1 MTFDFDPETGI
12 IHSESEEELVHES
25 FESSEELIGL
35 PELGEN
41 AAQLEAEGMDFY
53 LTASD
58 VAALMTERLGKKTT
72 TATFR
77 RMVVKADAPAPA
89 GAQGKSVKWSHNTI
103 DTWLDRLK
111 GAAREEADAAD
122 SDSSADG
129 KDFFLSAAEAAA
141 LVSEETGKKVT
152 VAMFRRMVMDGIAP
166 PAVLQTRGTSNWS
179 QATLDAWIKETQQEE
194 STPGPSQEIAPV
206 DAGQASESDEEAEPK
221 HSNVFEFF
229 DETFSLLYE
238 LYDTQPGVK
247 QRDTPVLVWCP
258 MWWVHKSVL
267 GRVTASWYAWEDSY
281 ASGGGAMS
289 SWILEHADR
298 HFDRIMAEDG
308 PFRRCKGGHNK
319 VLEKYPTI
327 EPLAPEDDPEQQ
339 AAAAF
344 APNSQ
349 RDPIP
354 HPAPGRG
361 TTTGTSSDRQSP
373 LPPQRSQAYVR

>member
-12 IHSESEEELVHES
+12 IHSESEEDLLHGS
-25 FESSEELIGL
+25 FESSEELVGL

-41 AAQLEAEGMDFY
+41 AAQLEAEGIDFY

-89 GAQGKSVKWSHNTI
+89 GAEGKSVKWSQNTI
-103 DTWLDRLK
+103 DTWLDRLE

-129 KDFFLSAAEAAA
+129 KDFFLSAAEATA
-141 LVSEETGKKVT
+141 LVSEETGTKVT

-166 PAVLQTRGTSNWS
+166 PAVLQAGGTSNWS

-194 STPGPSQEIAPV
+194 SAPGPSQKIARV

-267 GRVTASWYAWEDSY
+267 GRVAASWYAWEDSY

-344 APNSQ
+344 AQNSQ

-354 HPAPGRG
+354 HPDPGRG
-361 TTTGTSSDRQSP
+361 TTTRTNSDHQPPPSP
-373 LPPQRSQAYVR
+373 QQSQAYGY